1 MRDVELRHVS
11 AFGWTVFLFVP
22 SALPECICT
31 WPIFPGGDEVRDW
44 HLQNLLAV
52 VHQWHTAALQDQLN
66 LLGHKLK
73 QFTKASATS
82 CLLLVDL
89 IRCTLFATQKQWNTW
104 TTEAPSKELPFS
116 KHILLIG
123 WERSERTLK
132 MKLIFK
138 MQYKN
143 VFWPLYPLEEKKM
156 FFECSSPNM

>member
-89 IRCTLFATQKQWNTW
+89 IRCTLFATQKQWNTR
-104 TTEAPSKELPFS
+104 TTEAPFYKSRTSQNIFCSLGRRDQKGPSKWSSFS
-116 KHILLIG
+116 KCNI
-123 WERSERTLK
+123 K
-132 MKLIFK
+132 M
-138 MQYKN
+138 YSD
-143 VFWPLYPLEEKKM
+143 P
-156 FFECSSPNM
+156 CTR